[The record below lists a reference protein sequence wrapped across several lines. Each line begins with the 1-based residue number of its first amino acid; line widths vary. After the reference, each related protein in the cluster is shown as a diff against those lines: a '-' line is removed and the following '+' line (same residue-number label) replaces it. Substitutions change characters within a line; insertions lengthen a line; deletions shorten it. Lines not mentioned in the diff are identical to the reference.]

1 MEDDEPPPLFED
13 ALRRAV
19 ERAEEKLEQDCGITV
34 HTHLS
39 DRLIA
44 QLEGIDHEKFRR
56 ELWYDREEL
65 REKFGRAGFYCLLV
79 SLNDEPIAYDFGY
92 DDAEEGV
99 YFSDSSATMIE
110 KKGVGTV
117 LAVLELVYLYERGYS
132 AVKFTTEELD
142 QAGRPLRLI
151 WEKRGYRTVSSDP
164 LTGVTMMLEITAD
177 VVNERIEK
185 YIHVV

>member
-1 MEDDEPPPLFED
+1 MQVPSLEEV
-13 ALRRAV
+13 LRSSESILSNSLCGEAKISTHRGV
-19 ERAEEKLEQDCGITV
+19 DEKLLGKVYAMD
-34 HTHLS
+34 H
-39 DRLIA
+39 DR
-44 QLEGIDHEKFRR
+44 FRR

-110 KKGVGTV
+110 RKGVGTV

-185 YIHVV
+185 YLHGKPA

>member
-1 MEDDEPPPLFED
+1 MQVPSLEEVLRSSENILSNSLCGEAKISTHGGVDEELLD
-13 ALRRAV
+13 KVYAM
-19 ERAEEKLEQDCGITV
+19 D
-34 HTHLS
+34 H
-39 DRLIA
+39 DR
-44 QLEGIDHEKFRR
+44 FRR

-65 REKFGRAGFYCLLV
+65 REKFSRAGFFCLLV

-92 DDAEEGV
+92 DVGEGV
-99 YFSDSSATMIE
+99 FFSDSSATVIE
-110 KKGVGTV
+110 RKGIGTV
-117 LAVLELVYLYERGYS
+117 LAVLELVYLYEHGYG

-177 VVNERIEK
+177 VVKERIEK
-185 YIHVV
+185 YIDGKPA

>member
-1 MEDDEPPPLFED
+1 
-13 ALRRAV
+13 
-19 ERAEEKLEQDCGITV
+19 
-34 HTHLS
+34 
-39 DRLIA
+39 
-44 QLEGIDHEKFRR
+44 
-56 ELWYDREEL
+56 
-65 REKFGRAGFYCLLV
+65 
-79 SLNDEPIAYDFGY
+79 
-92 DDAEEGV
+92 
-99 YFSDSSATMIE
+99 
-110 KKGVGTV
+110 V

-185 YIHVV
+185 YIHGKPA

>member
-1 MEDDEPPPLFED
+1 MQVPSLEEV
-13 ALRRAV
+13 LRSSESILSDSLCGTVKISTHRGV
-19 ERAEEKLEQDCGITV
+19 DEKLLDMV
-34 HTHLS
+34 Y
-39 DRLIA
+39 A
-44 QLEGIDHEKFRR
+44 IDHDRFRR

-65 REKFGRAGFYCLLV
+65 REKFGRAGFFCLLV
-79 SLNDEPIAYDFGY
+79 SLNDEPIAYDFGF

-110 KKGVGTV
+110 RKGVGTV
-117 LAVLELVYLYERGYS
+117 LAVLELVYLYECGYS
-132 AVKFTTEELD
+132 SVKFTTEELD

-151 WEKRGYRTVSSDP
+151 WEKRGYRTLSSDP

-185 YIHVV
+185 YIDGKPA